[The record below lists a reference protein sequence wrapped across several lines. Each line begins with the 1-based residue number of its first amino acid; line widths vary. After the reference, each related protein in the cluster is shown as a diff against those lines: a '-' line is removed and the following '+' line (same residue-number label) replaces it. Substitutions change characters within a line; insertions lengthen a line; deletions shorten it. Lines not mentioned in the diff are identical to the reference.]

1 MLIII
6 ICDITLLKLFLFF
19 DISRCICI
27 GNPKENISDITV
39 HIAKV
44 EIIWPYKSWERNLA
58 KSTKTKK

>member
-44 EIIWPYKSWERNLA
+44 EII
-58 KSTKTKK
+58 